1 MVKNIYNLTLPPIKK
16 LTIKKI
22 VIYSIHGKCSMY
34 NWRNGQEGQC
44 SYYLGGFSHHYIH
57 RQSQLIAV
65 SRASCTSSSPWNCP
79 LALYCYGHLVSI
91 VQLLSHI
98 WLFCGP
104 MDCSLPGSSVHGISQ
119 ARILKWVAI
128 SFSGGSSQPRDQTHV
143 FCIGRKVLY
152 PWATWEAL
160 PSCIFPLLKNEA
172 IINSSGP
179 WVLS

>member
-1 MVKNIYNLTLPPIKK
+1 MHGFISGLSILFHWSIFLFLCQYYTFLMTVALWYNLKSGSLIPVAPFFSLIVVLQNRFVGYFAMVKNIYNLTLPPIKK

-98 WLFCGP
+98 
-104 MDCSLPGSSVHGISQ
+104 
-119 ARILKWVAI
+119 
-128 SFSGGSSQPRDQTHV
+128 
-143 FCIGRKVLY
+143 
-152 PWATWEAL
+152 
-160 PSCIFPLLKNEA
+160 
-172 IINSSGP
+172 
-179 WVLS
+179 